1 MSAFAPTP
9 LAAPS
14 ARLAPV
20 HRRGTQL
27 NALEALE
34 RGFALF
40 QSTFAEQGW
49 LYYMGATPFVLGFI
63 LMWVVNG
70 QIRVSDGTLLLETLL
85 LAGTYLLRV
94 ALIARYVRAVRER
107 AFGALRPKFAGA
119 LAQPASLGRLLAWKI
134 TLGSA
139 ALITLPSLAAAPW
152 FYGAGQ
158 FADLE
163 AQEDASERHS
173 LLRCLALAGQWY
185 GGSVL
190 LFLMCFPLW
199 VAVWLNAFLLAVI
212 VPQLLQSIFG
222 VNTLLSTEMGIYALL
237 RSYAFWFSLFAGAW
251 LALDPIIKCTFVV
264 VYQHLRSRV
273 DGDDLRGTLASLP
286 REQQKHAEVVASAG
300 TARRRII
307 GASGT
312 LLLLLLVGS
321 QIAAARPAQ
330 APPNPSGAETA
341 NDSARQ
347 ARVRKL
353 RQSLDA
359 ESQRTVYRWHDA
371 EHPSPPTWFDVLL
384 ARIGH
389 ATSRSWAAFWRIV
402 RKLWPRALT
411 VSGGK
416 PTNGALKDLRF
427 WLVLI
432 AILTIGAG
440 AVLLWLRRRQEA
452 TSVSVPVTIE
462 PLPDLSDAVVA
473 GEHSEDEWFA
483 LAERLEGEGELR
495 LALRAAY
502 LGLLAGLAQREW
514 LTIRRDRTNREYL
527 EEFTRRWR
535 RRPQAAVSPQT
546 ETPEKLGSSLR
557 GFDRVWYGSHV
568 LTPAAVVAYRQG
580 QQELLSHV

>member
-1 MSAFAPTP
+1 MNAFAPTP
-9 LAAPS
+9 VAAQS
-14 ARLAPV
+14 GVAPL

-40 QSTFAEQGW
+40 QSTFAQEGW
-49 LYYMGATPFVLGFI
+49 LYYLGATPFVLGFI
-63 LMWVVNG
+63 LMWVING

-85 LAGTYLLRV
+85 LASTYLLRV
-94 ALIARYVRAVRER
+94 TLIARYVLGVRER
-107 AFGALRPKFAGA
+107 AFGVLRPKLAGA
-119 LAQPASLGRLLAWKI
+119 LAQPAGIGRLLAWKI

-139 ALITLPSLAAAPW
+139 ALITLPMVAAAPW

-158 FADLE
+158 FADME
-163 AQEDASERHS
+163 AQEDASEHS
-173 LLRCLALAGQWY
+173 LLRCLTLAGHWY

-190 LFLMCFPLW
+190 LFLMCFPMW
-199 VAVWLNAFLLAVI
+199 AAVWLNAFLMAVI

-264 VYQHLRSRV
+264 VYQHLKSRV

-286 REQQKHAEVVASAG
+286 RQQQKHADALASAG
-300 TARRRII
+300 TGHRAII
-307 GASGT
+307 GASAT
-312 LLLLLLVGS
+312 LALLLIVGS
-321 QIAAARPAQ
+321 QIASARQAQ
-330 APPNPSGAETA
+330 APPNASGAETA

-347 ARVRKL
+347 ARVQKL

-371 EHPSPPTWFDVLL
+371 EHPSPPTWFDRLL

-389 ATSRSWAAFWRIV
+389 ATSRSWAAFWNIV

-416 PTNGALKDLRF
+416 PTSGALKDLRF
-427 WLVLI
+427 WLVLVV
-432 AILTIGAG
+432 ILTIGAG
-440 AVLLWLRRRQEA
+440 AVLIWLRRRREA

-462 PLPDLSDAVVA
+462 PLADLSDGVVA
-473 GEHSEDEWFA
+473 SEHSEDEWFA

-527 EEFTRRWR
+527 DEFTRRWR
-535 RRPQAAVSPQT
+535 RRPQASVSAQT
-546 ETPEKLGSSLR
+546 ETPEKLRSSLR
-557 GFDRVWYGSHV
+557 VFDRVWYGSHA

-580 QQELLSHV
+580 QRELLSHV